1 MTSHIPRTDNP
12 VAPDTTFTIEQR
24 LWMTEREW
32 DATLQIATSQ
42 AEKLQRVQDVIDEYK
57 HTSKVMGDRWVHVIA
72 KLEEAIK

>member
-1 MTSHIPRTDNP
+1 MTSHIPRTYNP

-42 AEKLQRVQDVIDEYK
+42 ADKLQRVQDVIDEYK
-57 HTSKVMGDRWVHVIA
+57 HTSKVMGDRWVGIIR
-72 KLEEAIK
+72 KLEEAIA